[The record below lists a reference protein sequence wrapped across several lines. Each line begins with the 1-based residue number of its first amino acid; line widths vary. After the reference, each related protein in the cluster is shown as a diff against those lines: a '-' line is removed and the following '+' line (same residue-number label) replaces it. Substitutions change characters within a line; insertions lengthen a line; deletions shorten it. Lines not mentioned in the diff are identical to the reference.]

1 MKPPIVSAISLT
13 FASTIDHRVN
23 AGYDAHAQMKNQSLR
38 RHERGKARTAFVAV
52 LLLLCLGI
60 VIFLRVGKWLVREDA
75 LEKCAAIAVLSG
87 AMPERALQAA
97 EIYRAGYAPEVW
109 ITQPTQPKQT
119 MSGLGVAFEGEEE
132 YSKRV
137 LIRQGVPESAIRI
150 LTPTIV
156 NTADEVRVLA
166 DALQSRKSTVL
177 IVVTSK
183 AHTRRVHALWNK
195 LENGR
200 GRLIVRASTA
210 DSFDPLHWWRSTHDA
225 LDVVREVLGLF
236 NVWAGLPLKPSN

>member
-1 MKPPIVSAISLT
+1 MI
-13 FASTIDHRVN
+13 
-23 AGYDAHAQMKNQSLR
+23 NQVR
-38 RHERGKARTAFVAV
+38 KRNEQGAARAALVAAF
-52 LLLLCLGI
+52 LLLCMGV
-60 VIFLRVGKWLVREDA
+60 VIFLHVGKWLVREDA
-75 LEKCAAIAVLSG
+75 LEKCAAIVVLSG

-109 ITQPTQPKQT
+109 ITQPTQPKKT
-119 MSGLGVAFEGEEE
+119 MSALGISFDGEEE
-132 YSKRV
+132 YSRRV

-156 NTADEVRVLA
+156 NTADEMKVVA
-166 DALQSRKSTVL
+166 DVLQSKKSTVL

-183 AHTRRVHALWNK
+183 AHTRRVHALWGK
-195 LENGR
+195 LEHGR
-200 GRLIVRASTA
+200 GRLIVRAATA
-210 DSFDPLHWWRSTHDA
+210 DSFDPPHWWRSTHDA